1 MTKRVITEEDRK
13 ELTWDILSSDNKK
26 FFKDYRMKHSD
37 IWLTREM
44 ELLVIEDMATQHIVH
59 SVKMLERA
67 KQKGTLAYT
76 GLTLELAE
84 RKKK

>member
-1 MTKRVITEEDRK
+1 
-13 ELTWDILSSDNKK
+13 
-26 FFKDYRMKHSD
+26 MKHSD

-76 GLTLELAE
+76 GLTLELAK